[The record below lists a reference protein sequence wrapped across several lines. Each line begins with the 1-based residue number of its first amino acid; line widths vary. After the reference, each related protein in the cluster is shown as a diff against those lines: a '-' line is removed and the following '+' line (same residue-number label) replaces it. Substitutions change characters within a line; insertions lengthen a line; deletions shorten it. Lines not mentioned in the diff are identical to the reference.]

1 MEAELVVVLLIS
13 VAAYAVYWKIA
24 ALGKSGFGPYNT
36 STFLL
41 LTVAS
46 LTAILAVVGMID
58 AHDPTSIMLAIIG
71 FAGGLFAGSAS
82 VTSSK
87 QKQPK
92 SEPTSDNEKP
102 Q

>member
-1 MEAELVVVLLIS
+1 MEAELVVVLLVS
-13 VAAYAVYWKIA
+13 VAAYAVFWKIA
-24 ALGKSGFGPYNT
+24 ASGKQGFGRYNT

-46 LTAILAVVGMID
+46 LTAILAVVGQID

-82 VTSSK
+82 AQSSK
-87 QKQPK
+87 QDQ
-92 SEPTSDNEKP
+92 PTSDKE
-102 Q
+102 